1 MKTSTSKVELSSP
14 KYSKLTG
21 LLPSSNKTKPDFQ
34 FVKPY
39 EEPLKYTKVNY
50 LNLSVQIVKENY
62 ITFSEVQLGVGIHC
76 TIVLVAQSFNCP

>member
-1 MKTSTSKVELSSP
+1 MKTSTSRVVLSSP

-39 EEPLKYTKVNY
+39 ENPLKDTKANY
-50 LNLSVQIVKENY
+50 LNLEVQIFKEND
-62 ITFSEVQLGVGIHC
+62 ITFSEV
-76 TIVLVAQSFNCP
+76 